1 MPHICRKKHT
11 IRNISLFYHILKL
24 YYWLQRWDV
33 GRSKS
38 SGMARGPTGAAMLK
52 YFLRLLHFL
61 VWLSHRKIPQNFS
74 NNSAIS
80 CVLSLRIR
88 LFFTNPI
95 STIYFKLWLWLDF
108 PLAFP
113 LRLWLSH
120 DHKVR
125 WNGRKVQP
133 IYYCNCTPI
142 IWHIAKS
149 IELCLI
155 NSNVV
160 KSIFAIICMSC
171 FGVK

>member
-1 MPHICRKKHT
+1 MLADLKALGWLEVPRVLLCWNT
-11 IRNISLFYHILKL
+11 FYDFYSFWFDYHIGKFPESL
-24 YYWLQRWDV
+24 
-33 GRSKS
+33 
-38 SGMARGPTGAAMLK
+38 
-52 YFLRLLHFL
+52 
-61 VWLSHRKIPQNFS
+61 
-74 NNSAIS
+74 AITQQYL
-80 CVLSLRIR
+80 VLSLRIR
-88 LFFTNPI
+88 LFSTNPI

-108 PLAFP
+108 ALAFP

-125 WNGRKVQP
+125 WNGRKVQL
-133 IYYCNCTPI
+133 IYFCNCKPI

-149 IELCLI
+149 IELYLI

>member
-1 MPHICRKKHT
+1 MSQKEHHK
-11 IRNISLFYHILKL
+11 NISLFYRILKL

-33 GRSKS
+33 GGSKS

-61 VWLSHRKIPQNFS
+61 VWLSHRKIPQKLS
-74 NNSAIS
+74 NNSTI
-80 CVLSLRIR
+80 SLRFR
-88 LFFTNPI
+88 LFSTNPI

-108 PLAFP
+108 ALAFP

-125 WNGRKVQP
+125 WDGRKVQP

-142 IWHIAKS
+142 IWRIAKS
-149 IELCLI
+149 IVLYLI

-160 KSIFAIICMSC
+160 KSIFAFICMSC